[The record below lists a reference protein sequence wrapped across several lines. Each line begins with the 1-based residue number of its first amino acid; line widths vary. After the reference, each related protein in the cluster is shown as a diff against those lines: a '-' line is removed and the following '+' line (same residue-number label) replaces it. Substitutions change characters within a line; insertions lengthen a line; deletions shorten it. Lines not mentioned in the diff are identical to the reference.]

1 MPSSSPRALP
11 EARRSSDARACSKSV
26 ATNMLN
32 ARVLSTCWMHAC
44 VSCTADTSPRSNA
57 AEAVSSVWLHQS
69 LTLREEAA
77 RHADLAT

>member
-1 MPSSSPRALP
+1 
-11 EARRSSDARACSKSV
+11 
-26 ATNMLN
+26 MLN

-69 LTLREEAA
+69 LTPREEAA
-77 RHADLAT
+77 RHADLTT